1 MKKIFTLLIVL
12 CACNKESIAW
22 DKGAFE
28 NIFEINNDN
37 KIIML
42 DFYAVWWGP
51 CKMLDAN
58 TFSNDNVINYSDFA
72 ELYYDYGSDGCVD
85 SLECG
90 DNVTYPLGC
99 IGDESCSISPYKIF

>member
-42 DFYAVWWGP
+42 DFYADW
-51 CKMLDAN
+51 
-58 TFSNDNVINYSDFA
+58 
-72 ELYYDYGSDGCVD
+72 
-85 SLECG
+85 
-90 DNVTYPLGC
+90 
-99 IGDESCSISPYKIF
+99 